1 VIQPDQAPT
10 RAVVLE
16 LRAERSVVQEA
27 YDFLDEKRLLLA
39 AELVRQ
45 INRYESLNSEIAR
58 KSREARASLLAAV
71 KRHGLQDLG
80 VYPSMPL
87 EMSRVETSRRNLMG
101 VTLLE
106 TAAIL
111 PESAPD
117 SAPFAVY
124 PTAEAVACRDR
135 FREVFA
141 LGTELAGVSGNLY
154 RLFVAYR
161 STERRARAL
170 ENIILPEIEQQ
181 LNKMSTSLEE
191 MDMEDA
197 IRARSLLRSGHA
209 VLTSPPEG
217 RSGC

>member
-45 INRYESLNSEIAR
+45 IDRYEAL
-58 KSREARASLLAAV
+58 SREIVQKTREANASLLAAV
-71 KRHGLQDLG
+71 KRHGLQDLA
-80 VYPSMPL
+80 VYPSTPL
-87 EMSRVETSRRNLMG
+87 QTARVETSRRNLMG

-106 TAAIL
+106 TAGAL

-117 SAPFAVY
+117 SVPPAIY
-124 PTAEAVACRDR
+124 PSTEAEAC
-135 FREVFA
+135 REVFQEVFVLSA
-141 LGTELAGVSGNLY
+141 ELAGVSGNLY
-154 RLFVAYR
+154 RLFAAYR

-170 ENIILPEIEQQ
+170 ENIILPEIEQ
-181 LNKMSTSLEE
+181 LLDRMSISLEE

-197 IRARSLLRSGHA
+197 IRARTLSRSGHA
-209 VLTSPPEG
+209 ALTSL
-217 RSGC
+217 S